1 MYRQTGKTLTQHNLE
16 TRSIPPRYRPCWLGL
31 DFPWTGELYRRID
44 LRVERMLRQG
54 LLEEIQGPAGRGPVP
69 GATALQAIGYKEF
82 LDALEGRCTVQE
94 AKEAVQKAS
103 RHYAK
108 RQLTWFREKQSHPLA
123 APAAGQDFP
132 QLF

>member
-1 MYRQTGKTLTQHNLE
+1 MKQSDATERDEIFVIFDKDRKARGYVLPTA
-16 TRSIPPRYRPCWLGL
+16 RSTNRTAGGL
-31 DFPWTGELYRRID
+31 S
-44 LRVERMLRQG
+44 
-54 LLEEIQGPAGRGPVP
+54 P

-108 RQLTWFREKQSHPLA
+108 RQLTWFRRNKAIHWLLRQP
-123 APAAGQDFP
+123 GQDFP
-132 QLF
+132 QLFEQAAAEIPFFDRPG